1 MRYYN
6 HTLVRT
12 FMPALM
18 DYGLLRILLTIQ
30 KLGAGWTGA
39 VASLAMDDAA
49 PNRAPDGLVE
59 G

>member
-30 KLGAGWTGA
+30 KLGAGWAGA

-49 PNRAPDGLVE
+49 RIEPRTGS
-59 G
+59 